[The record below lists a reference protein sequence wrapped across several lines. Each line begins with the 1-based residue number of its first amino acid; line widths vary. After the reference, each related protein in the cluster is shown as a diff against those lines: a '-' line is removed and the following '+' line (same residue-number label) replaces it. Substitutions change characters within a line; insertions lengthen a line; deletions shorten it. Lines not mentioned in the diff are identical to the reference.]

1 MLSAF
6 KNVFKIKDLR
16 SKILYTLAMVAI
28 VRLIQNVPVPGID
41 LDMLDKAMK
50 DFEQNSAGG
59 GLLQMFNV
67 FSGGALQKF
76 AIGVLG
82 IMPYITASIIL
93 QLMAPVIPQ
102 IEKMQKEG
110 VQGRQKYIQLTRYI
124 TIVICLVQ
132 GFFLAKGMPTLL
144 QSSHQIVNNPS
155 MGFYITTTILL
166 TAASLLI
173 MWLGEQITDKGLG
186 QGASIIIT
194 VSVIAAMPAAIQ
206 QVYGYWEGGELNTI
220 HVALLAA
227 LFLVATAAT
236 VVVVQGVRKIPLKY
250 AKRTTG
256 SRGAIEKTSY
266 MPLKVN
272 HAGVMPII
280 FASALMMFPEMIAN
294 YFKLD
299 GLSAF
304 LRFGSPG
311 YVLIYSAMIIIF
323 TFFWVATQ
331 FNPIQVSDDLNRSGG
346 FIPGIRPGEKTAEFL
361 NDTMTRITYAG
372 SVFLTLLAVV
382 PILLYS
388 WIDVLQGNFGIT
400 SFFGGTSLL
409 IMVGVMLQVMQQVEV
424 QLVQHNYDGFVSS
437 GRLRSRASTPTI

>member
-1 MLSAF
+1 MLAAF

-16 SKILYTLAMVAI
+16 SKILYTLAMIAV
-28 VRLIQNVPVPGID
+28 VRLIQNIPVPGVD
-41 LDMLDKAMK
+41 LDMLDRAMK

-67 FSGGALQKF
+67 FSGGALQNF

-93 QLMAPVIPQ
+93 QLMTPVIPQ

-144 QSSHQIVNNPS
+144 QSSHQIVNNPG
-155 MGFYITTTILL
+155 MGFYLTTTILL

-194 VSVIAAMPAAIQ
+194 ISVISSMPTAIQ
-206 QVYGYWEGGELNTI
+206 QVFSFYQDGDLTLI
-220 HVALLAA
+220 HLAILLG
-227 LFLVATAAT
+227 LFLAATAAT
-236 VVVVQGVRKIPLKY
+236 VIVVQGVRKIPLKY

-280 FASALMMFPEMIAN
+280 FASAIMMFPDAITR
-294 YFKLD
+294 YFQLD
-299 GLSAF
+299 ALNAL
-304 LRFGSPG
+304 LRFGSIG
-311 YVLIYSAMIIIF
+311 YTVVYSVMIIVF

-331 FNPIQVSDDLNRSGG
+331 FNPIQISDDLNRSGG

-372 SVFLTLLAVV
+372 SVFLTALAIV
-382 PILLYS
+382 PIILYAN
-388 WIDVLQGNFGIT
+388 IEVLQGNFMIT

-409 IMVGVMLQVMQQVEV
+409 IMVGVMLQTMQQIEV
-424 QLVQHNYDGFVSS
+424 QLVQHNYEGFVSS
-437 GRLRSRASTPTI
+437 GRLRSRASL

>member
-6 KNVFKIKDLR
+6 KNIFKIKELK
-16 SKILYTLAMVAI
+16 SKILYTLAMIAV
-28 VRLIQNVPVPGID
+28 VRLIQNIPVPGID
-41 LDMLDKAMK
+41 LDMLDRAMK
-50 DFEQNSAGG
+50 DLENSAGG

-67 FSGGALQKF
+67 FSGGALQNF

-93 QLMAPVIPQ
+93 QLMTPVIPQ

-110 VQGRQKYIQLTRYI
+110 VQGRQRYIQLTRYI

-144 QSSHQIVNNPS
+144 QSKHAIVNNPGMS
-155 MGFYITTTILL
+155 FYITTTILL

-194 VSVIAAMPAAIQ
+194 ISVISSMPTAIQ
-206 QVYGYWEGGELNTI
+206 QVYGYWQDGDLTI
-220 HVALLAA
+220 IGVAILLSV
-227 LFLVATAAT
+227 FLAVTAAT

-280 FASALMMFPEMIAN
+280 FASALMMFPEMAAN
-294 YFKLD
+294 YFQLD
-299 GLSAF
+299 TLSAL
-304 LRFGSPG
+304 LRFGSIG
-311 YVLIYSAMIIIF
+311 YMVVYSVMVIVF

-331 FNPIQVSDDLNRSGG
+331 FNPIQISDDLNRSGG

-361 NDTMTRITYAG
+361 NATMTRITYAG
-372 SVFLTLLAVV
+372 SVFLTALAIM
-382 PILLYS
+382 PIILYAN
-388 WIDVLQGNFGIT
+388 IDILQGNFMIT

-409 IMVGVMLQVMQQVEV
+409 IMVGVMLQTMQQIEV
-424 QLVQHNYDGFVSS
+424 QLVQHNYEGFVSS
-437 GRLRSRASTPTI
+437 GRLRSRSTL

>member
-6 KNVFKIKDLR
+6 KNIFKIKELK
-16 SKILYTLAMVAI
+16 SKILYTLAMIAV
-28 VRLIQNVPVPGID
+28 VRLIQNIPVPGID
-41 LDMLDKAMK
+41 LDMLDRAMK
-50 DFEQNSAGG
+50 DLENSAGG

-67 FSGGALQKF
+67 FSGGALQNF

-93 QLMAPVIPQ
+93 QLMTPVIPQ

-144 QSSHQIVNNPS
+144 QSKHAIVNNPG
-155 MGFYITTTILL
+155 MTFYLTTTILL

-194 VSVIAAMPAAIQ
+194 ISVISSMPTAIQ
-206 QVYGYWEGGELNTI
+206 QVFGFFQDGDLTLI
-220 HVALLAA
+220 HMAILLG
-227 LFLVATAAT
+227 LFLAATAAT

-280 FASALMMFPEMIAN
+280 FASALMMFPEMLAN
-294 YFKLD
+294 YFQLD
-299 GLSAF
+299 ALSAM
-304 LRFGSPG
+304 LRFGSIG
-311 YVLIYSAMIIIF
+311 YTVIYSVMIIVF

-331 FNPIQVSDDLNRSGG
+331 FNPIQISDDLNRSGG

-361 NDTMTRITYAG
+361 NNTMTRITYAG
-372 SVFLTLLAVV
+372 SVFLTALAIV
-382 PILLYS
+382 PIVLYS
-388 WIDVLQGNFGIT
+388 NIEVLQGNFMIT

-409 IMVGVMLQVMQQVEV
+409 IMVGVMLQTMQQIEV
-424 QLVQHNYDGFVSS
+424 QLVQHNYEGFVSS
-437 GRLRSRASTPTI
+437 GRLRSRSSL